1 MEEQS
6 VAGTTSIS
14 NWLFTSP
21 TTPFPGT
28 DPPNQSFSG
37 TDPPNQAFP
46 GQDQPNQTFTN
57 SSTSFSSNSHHH
69 DTQTSP
75 TFSPTSP
82 SSFEESR
89 VQGSGSLLGFSDMT
103 GMNFSDS
110 GLGHLKMGSGFSPNL
125 ALSPPIPTSPQ
136 ETDAHMY
143 PHTRLQ
149 GGHKVDYSSSY
160 SPTLMG
166 YSPLGQGQP
175 PEHISP
181 TFGSPVPKQV
191 HVTLSHSILSNQGSF
206 ITVKLWFFLCPWP
219 TFIQLAQAVQYN
231 ERLCKA
237 NPDSWTNEWSPSSE
251 IYVSCAW

>member
-28 DPPNQSFSG
+28 DQPNQTFPGQEPPNQ
-37 TDPPNQAFP
+37 TFP
-46 GQDQPNQTFTN
+46 GQDPPNQTFTN
-57 SSTSFSSNSHHH
+57 SSTSFPTNPHHH
-69 DTQTSP
+69 DSQTSP

-82 SSFEESR
+82 TAYEDTR
-89 VQGSGSLLGFSDMT
+89 VQSTGSLLGFSDMT
-103 GMNFSDS
+103 GLNFSDP
-110 GLGHLKMGSGFSPNL
+110 GLGHLKMGSGFSSSL
-125 ALSPPIPTSPQ
+125 AVSPSIPTSTQ

-166 YSPLGQGQP
+166 YSPLGQTQG
-175 PEHISP
+175 HISP

-191 HVTLSHSILSNQGSF
+191 
-206 ITVKLWFFLCPWP
+206 KC
-219 TFIQLAQAVQYN
+219 
-231 ERLCKA
+231 
-237 NPDSWTNEWSPSSE
+237 
-251 IYVSCAW
+251 IYIIYL

>member
-28 DPPNQSFSG
+28 DPPNQSFPG
-37 TDPPNQAFP
+37 ADPPNQAFP

-57 SSTSFSSNSHHH
+57 SSTSFSSNPHHH

-191 HVTLSHSILSNQGSF
+191 HVTLFRSISSNRGSV
-206 ITVKLWFFLCPWP
+206 ITVKLWFFSCLWP

-231 ERLCKA
+231 YRQFTKWIIPLWNLCVMYLVTIQ
-237 NPDSWTNEWSPSSE
+237 NQ
-251 IYVSCAW
+251 